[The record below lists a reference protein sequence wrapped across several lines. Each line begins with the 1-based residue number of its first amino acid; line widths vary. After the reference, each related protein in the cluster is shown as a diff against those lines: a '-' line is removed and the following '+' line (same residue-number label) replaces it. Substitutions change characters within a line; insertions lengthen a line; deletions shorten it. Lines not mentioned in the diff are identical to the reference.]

1 MASHAGSEAAD
12 PRLTSCTR
20 GQSALTEV
28 GLKYVVL
35 VDKPS
40 SY

>member
-1 MASHAGSEAAD
+1 MASHAGSEVAD

-20 GQSALTEV
+20 GHTVLPEV

-40 SY
+40 GY

>member
-20 GQSALTEV
+20 GQSALPEV

-40 SY
+40 GY